1 MKMLKVG
8 VIAVLAVALAG
19 CGSLKEF
26 CCGPECP
33 KISVFVSHVRRIA
46 QQRDVSYEEA
56 ARLLKE
62 AGVSGFDCSYG
73 EALLP
78 RLAKSALKPVNLYGG
93 IDFSSLEVPVA
104 QEDAFIATAVRFGV
118 PRIMVIPH
126 GFVEGE
132 RSEICYGKI
141 RDGLIRMS
149 EKARRAGLVMTI
161 EDYGGTN
168 NICSYAKYIK
178 RLLTDVP
185 DLDYALDSG
194 NLYYAG
200 RGDDILDLMRFAEG
214 RIAHVHLKDQTTE
227 DNHRYASIG
236 LGAVPNEKIVRHLA
250 AKGYGEWFTL
260 ENPVGP
266 DWLDDFKRQIAV
278 LRRWYAQG
286 R

>member
-1 MKMLKVG
+1 LIVQCPLHWKF
-8 VIAVLAVALAG
+8 AG
-19 CGSLKEF
+19 G
-26 CCGPECP
+26 
-33 KISVFVSHVRRIA
+33 
-46 QQRDVSYEEA
+46 YEEA

-62 AGVSGFDCSYG
+62 AGVRGFDCSYG

-194 NLYYAG
+194 NLNYAG

-214 RIAHVHLKDQTTE
+214 RIAHVHLKDQTSE

-236 LGAVPNEKIVRHLA
+236 LGAVPNEKIVRYLA
-250 AKGYGEWFTL
+250 AKGYDEWFTL

-278 LRRWYAQG
+278 LRKWHSQVQE
-286 R
+286 